1 MCDRF
6 QTLQTLQT
14 LQSTN
19 PENPAN
25 PTQILKVQTLHTPV
39 YIYGVL
45 ACKV

>member
-1 MCDRF
+1 MCGHF

-14 LQSTN
+14 LQDAYLA
-19 PENPAN
+19 NPAN
-25 PTQILKVQTLHTPV
+25 PTQTLKVQTLHTPV